1 MKVPARNS
9 IKHFQTY
16 IFAILPTSE
25 SNKDLPSETLLKV
38 PAYSMICYFPC
49 QVLATVPI
57 RDSNKNDPSETL
69 LKVQLGARPNNFKV
83 KLSKVKLYLFT
94 LGLQSNTCQVS
105 FSYNSNPG
113 LYEFPSKA
121 FVNFQERGWSNISQ
135 ATYIVIVATCN
146 LNIEFRS

>member
-121 FVNFQERGWSNISQ
+121 FVNFQERG
-135 ATYIVIVATCN
+135 
-146 LNIEFRS
+146 